1 MKYGLQCVNLRGVR
15 TVATIRYSLILLL
28 DQETYP
34 CVGVPDDEKVEF
46 DDCQQDYI
54 KMEVS
59 YES

>member
-1 MKYGLQCVNLRGVR
+1 MKFRLQCGNLRGVR

-46 DDCQQDYI
+46 DDCQQEHI
-54 KMEVS
+54 QEEVS

>member
-1 MKYGLQCVNLRGVR
+1 M
-15 TVATIRYSLILLL
+15 

>member
-1 MKYGLQCVNLRGVR
+1 MKYCLQYGNVRGVR

-46 DDCQQDYI
+46 DDCQQEHI
-54 KMEVS
+54 QEEVS